1 MIFSLFTELE
11 LSDVPP
17 KVYIFFE
24 KVLIME
30 YNACSMID
38 TLIYII
44 CLFYTFNLMY
54 PKETLQTMEFFIRY
68 FLRYYPEKVRGSKK
82 NSNNINKINNL
93 MKKLRD
99 FQM

>member
-1 MIFSLFTELE
+1 
-11 LSDVPP
+11 
-17 KVYIFFE
+17 
-24 KVLIME
+24 
-30 YNACSMID
+30 
-38 TLIYII
+38 
-44 CLFYTFNLMY
+44 MY